1 MKKTQDTSL
10 SGFLITSLL
19 VLSWGTLFAAG
30 CAAAQQ
36 HQPIVPS
43 QATTPQAQAEI
54 NHALV
59 SRAFLAPASSAD
71 YRLGPGD
78 LVEITLFNVIEEV
91 GVTPRKTEVRISQQ
105 GMITLPLIADIT
117 VAGLTTTTFEQVLEE
132 RYKKYLRD
140 PKVGVFVKE
149 YNSQQISVIGEVK
162 QPGVFKLSDPK
173 TLIDLLA
180 MAGGIT
186 EEAGSQVHLYRQ
198 GPEGRESYVIDLY
211 ALTHNAEV
219 ANLPVQAGDVINV
232 PEAGLFFVA
241 GAVKSPGSFPLNRPY
256 TLTQA
261 LSRAGGVD
269 IELAKT
275 SSITIVR
282 RQSSIEAE
290 TTPVNLDEIQAGKA
304 ADPQIEAEDQIIVPI
319 SGTKYFVKRFIG
331 TLIYG
336 FSVPVY

>member
-19 VLSWGTLFAAG
+19 VLSWGTLFGAG

-36 HQPIVPS
+36 HQPILPPQATAS
-43 QATTPQAQAEI
+43 QAQTEI

-59 SRAFLAPASSAD
+59 SRALLAPTPSAD

-78 LVEITLFNVIEEV
+78 LVEITLFNVTEEV
-91 GVTPRKTEVRISQQ
+91 GVTPRKTEVRVSQQ
-105 GMITLPLIADIT
+105 GVITLPLLGEIT
-117 VAGLTTTTFEQVLEE
+117 VVGLTTTTFEQTLQE
-132 RYKKYLRD
+132 RYKKYLHN
-140 PKVGVFVKE
+140 PKVGVFVRE
-149 YNSQQISVIGEVK
+149 YNSQQISVIGEVR

-186 EEAGSQVHLYRQ
+186 EKAGSQVHLHRR

-211 ALTHNAEV
+211 ALTHNAEA

-232 PEAGLFFVA
+232 PEAGLFFVD
-241 GAVKSPGSFPLNRPY
+241 GAVKKPGSFPLNRPY

-261 LSRAGGVD
+261 LSSAGGVD

-290 TTPVNLDEIQAGKA
+290 TTSINLDAIQAGKI

-319 SGTKYFVKRFIG
+319 SGTKYIVKRFVG
-331 TLIYG
+331 TLLYG
-336 FSVPVY
+336 FHIPIY